1 MSLFTS
7 LATLP
12 GAVMAAVA
20 RAFHARCTAP
30 SAVRHRRTRAS
41 RVGAPR
47 TDHPRR
53 PPPSLVLV
61 THRPVSTTRLRLVTA
76 LRAASTPPAHPDDDS
91 PSTSGRI
98 DDASVRFDCDPAL
111 AAWITAR
118 FLFIWISL
126 GYLTV
131 PILAM
136 LEGVDDTAALRT
148 SHLAL
153 ALVASECGKLG
164 GTTTMLNAE
173 LGSRQVDARNLADP
187 RHGWTRYFVDE
198 KVHWASVADDVK
210 RGVAFGLVASV
221 AARLVDAIVNGGSD
235 AADGPTGGALALL
248 AYGQTDGH
256 AGLATVA
263 LITSS
268 CVLAPA
274 TEELFFRG
282 FVLPACDRVVGNVA
296 VSIAATAGLFAA
308 VHFSPRDAASLFA
321 AGCAFGVAA
330 VDWDASKKDASDAS
344 DASGANATM
353 GFTAAGLAVPT
364 AGLAVPTAAH
374 ATFNAG
380 VLLEALLRG

>member
-1 MSLFTS
+1 
-7 LATLP
+7 
-12 GAVMAAVA
+12 MAAVA
-20 RAFHARCTAP
+20 RAWNARCTAP
-30 SAVRHRRTRAS
+30 SAVRHRRMRAS

-53 PPPSLVLV
+53 PPPARPV

-76 LRAASTPPAHPDDDS
+76 RAASTPPAHPDDDS

-98 DDASVRFDCDPAL
+98 DDAYVLPRGFDLDPAL

-126 GYLTV
+126 GYLPV

-136 LEGVDDTAALRT
+136 LEGVDDVAALRT

-173 LGSRQVDARNLADP
+173 LGSQVDARNLADP
-187 RHGWTRYFVDE
+187 RHGWTRYFDE
-198 KVHWASVADDVK
+198 KVQWASVADDVK

-221 AARLVDAIVNGGSD
+221 AARLVDSVVNGKD
-235 AADGPTGGALALL
+235 AVDGPAGGALALL
-248 AYGQTDGH
+248 TYGQTYGH
-256 AGLATVA
+256 AGLATGA
-263 LITSS
+263 LIVSS

-308 VHFSPRDAASLFA
+308 VHFSPRDAASLLA
-321 AGCAFGVAA
+321 AGCAFGAAA
-330 VDWDASKKDASDAS
+330 VDWDSSSKKMNAS

-364 AGLAVPTAAH
+364 AAH

-380 VLLEALLRG
+380 VLLEAVLRG

>member
-12 GAVMAAVA
+12 GVVMAAVA

-53 PPPSLVLV
+53 PPPARPV

-76 LRAASTPPAHPDDDS
+76 RAASTPPAHPDDDS

-98 DDASVRFDCDPAL
+98 DDASVRFDLDPAL

-126 GYLTV
+126 GYLPV

-136 LEGVDDTAALRT
+136 LEGVDDVAALRT

-173 LGSRQVDARNLADP
+173 LGASVDARNLADP
-187 RHGWTRYFVDE
+187 RHGWTRYFLDE
-198 KVHWASVADDVK
+198 KVQWASVAEDVK

-235 AADGPTGGALALL
+235 AADGPAGGALALL

-296 VSIAATAGLFAA
+296 VSIALTAGLFAA
-308 VHFSPRDAASLFA
+308 VHFAPRDAASLFA
-321 AGCAFGVAA
+321 AGCAFGAAA
-330 VDWDASKKDASDAS
+330 VDWDASSKKMN
-344 DASGANATM
+344 ASGASATM
-353 GFTAAGLAVPT
+353 GFTA

>member
-1 MSLFTS
+1 M
-7 LATLP
+7 
-12 GAVMAAVA
+12 
-20 RAFHARCTAP
+20 
-30 SAVRHRRTRAS
+30 
-41 RVGAPR
+41 
-47 TDHPRR
+47 
-53 PPPSLVLV
+53 
-61 THRPVSTTRLRLVTA
+61 
-76 LRAASTPPAHPDDDS
+76 
-91 PSTSGRI
+91 
-98 DDASVRFDCDPAL
+98 
-111 AAWITAR
+111 
-118 FLFIWISL
+118 
-126 GYLTV
+126 

-136 LEGVDDTAALRT
+136 LEGVDDAAALRT

-173 LGSRQVDARNLADP
+173 LGASVDARNLADP
-187 RHGWTRYFVDE
+187 RHGWTRYFLDE
-198 KVHWASVADDVK
+198 KVQWASVAEDVK

-235 AADGPTGGALALL
+235 AADGPAGGALALL

-296 VSIAATAGLFAA
+296 VSIALTAGLFAA

-321 AGCAFGVAA
+321 AGCAFGAAA
-330 VDWDASKKDASDAS
+330 VDWDSSSKKMNAS

-353 GFTAAGLAVPT
+353 GFTAAGLA
-364 AGLAVPTAAH
+364 APTAAH

-380 VLLEALLRG
+380 VLLEAVLRG

>member
-30 SAVRHRRTRAS
+30 SVVRHRRTRAS

-53 PPPSLVLV
+53 PPPARPV

-76 LRAASTPPAHPDDDS
+76 RAASTPPAHPDDDS

-98 DDASVRFDCDPAL
+98 DDAYVLPRGFDLDPAL

-126 GYLTV
+126 GYLPV

-136 LEGVDDTAALRT
+136 LEGVDDAAALRT

-173 LGSRQVDARNLADP
+173 LGASVDARNLADP
-187 RHGWTRYFVDE
+187 RHGWTRYFLDE
-198 KVHWASVADDVK
+198 KVQWASVAEDVK
-210 RGVAFGLVASV
+210 RGVAFGLVASI
-221 AARLVDAIVNGGSD
+221 AARLVDATVNGGD
-235 AADGPTGGALALL
+235 AADGPAGGALALL

-296 VSIAATAGLFAA
+296 VSIALTAGLFAA
-308 VHFSPRDAASLFA
+308 VHFAPRDAASLFA
-321 AGCAFGVAA
+321 AGCAFGAAA
-330 VDWDASKKDASDAS
+330 VDWDASSKKMN
-344 DASGANATM
+344 ASGASATM

-364 AGLAVPTAAH
+364 AAH
-374 ATFNAG
+374 VTFNAG

>member
-53 PPPSLVLV
+53 PPPA
-61 THRPVSTTRLRLVTA
+61 RPVSTTRLRLVTA
-76 LRAASTPPAHPDDDS
+76 MRAASTPPAHPDDDS

-187 RHGWTRYFVDE
+187 RHGWTRYFDE
-198 KVHWASVADDVK
+198 KVQWASVADDVK

-221 AARLVDAIVNGGSD
+221 AARLVDATVNGGVNG
-235 AADGPTGGALALL
+235 DGPAGGALALL

-344 DASGANATM
+344 DASGANAMM

>member
-1 MSLFTS
+1 MHRAVGRAASS
-7 LATLP
+7 DARVSRRRAADGPPASPAT
-12 GAVMAAVA
+12 G
-20 RAFHARCTAP
+20 
-30 SAVRHRRTRAS
+30 S
-41 RVGAPR
+41 RP
-47 TDHPRR
+47 
-53 PPPSLVLV
+53 V
-61 THRPVSTTRLRLVTA
+61 THRPVSTSPRLVTA
-76 LRAASTPPAHPDDDS
+76 RAASTPPAHPDDDS

-98 DDASVRFDCDPAL
+98 DDASVRFDLDPAL

-126 GYLTV
+126 GYLPV

-136 LEGVDDTAALRT
+136 LEGVDDAAALRT

-173 LGSRQVDARNLADP
+173 LGASVDARNLADP
-187 RHGWTRYFVDE
+187 RHGWTRYFLDE
-198 KVHWASVADDVK
+198 KVQWASVAEDVK

-235 AADGPTGGALALL
+235 AADGPAGGALALL

-296 VSIAATAGLFAA
+296 VSIALTAGLFAA
-308 VHFSPRDAASLFA
+308 VHFAPRDAASLFA
-321 AGCAFGVAA
+321 AGCAFGAAA
-330 VDWDASKKDASDAS
+330 VDWDASSKKMN
-344 DASGANATM
+344 ASGASATM
-353 GFTAAGLAVPT
+353 GFTA

>member
-12 GAVMAAVA
+12 GVVMAAVA

-53 PPPSLVLV
+53 PPPARPV

-76 LRAASTPPAHPDDDS
+76 RAASTPPAHPDDDS

-98 DDASVRFDCDPAL
+98 DDASVRFDLDPAL

-126 GYLTV
+126 GYLPV

-136 LEGVDDTAALRT
+136 LEGVDDAAALRT

-173 LGSRQVDARNLADP
+173 LGASVDARNLADP
-187 RHGWTRYFVDE
+187 RHGWTRYFLDE
-198 KVHWASVADDVK
+198 KVQWASVAEDVK
-210 RGVAFGLVASV
+210 RGVAFGLVASI
-221 AARLVDAIVNGGSD
+221 AARLVDATVNGGD
-235 AADGPTGGALALL
+235 AADGPAGGALALL

-321 AGCAFGVAA
+321 AGCAFGAAA
-330 VDWDASKKDASDAS
+330 VDWDSSSKKMNAS
-344 DASGANATM
+344 DASGANVTM
-353 GFTAAGLAVPT
+353 GFTAAGLA
-364 AGLAVPTAAH
+364 APTAAH

-380 VLLEALLRG
+380 VLLEAVLRG

>member
-12 GAVMAAVA
+12 GVVMAAVA

-53 PPPSLVLV
+53 PPPARPV
-61 THRPVSTTRLRLVTA
+61 THRPVSTPRLRLVTA
-76 LRAASTPPAHPDDDS
+76 RAASTPPAHPDDDS

-98 DDASVRFDCDPAL
+98 DDASVRFDLDPAL

-126 GYLTV
+126 GYLPV

-136 LEGVDDTAALRT
+136 LEGVDDAAALRT

-173 LGSRQVDARNLADP
+173 LGSQVDARNLADP
-187 RHGWTRYFVDE
+187 RHGWTRYFDE
-198 KVHWASVADDVK
+198 KVQWASVADDVK

-221 AARLVDAIVNGGSD
+221 AARLVDAIVHGGSD
-235 AADGPTGGALALL
+235 ADGPAGGALALL

-321 AGCAFGVAA
+321 AGCAFGAAA
-330 VDWDASKKDASDAS
+330 VDWDSSSKVMNASDAS
-344 DASGANATM
+344 DASATM

-364 AGLAVPTAAH
+364 AAH
-374 ATFNAG
+374 ATYNAG
-380 VLLEALLRG
+380 VLLEAVLRG

>member
-1 MSLFTS
+1 M
-7 LATLP
+7 
-12 GAVMAAVA
+12 
-20 RAFHARCTAP
+20 
-30 SAVRHRRTRAS
+30 RAS

-47 TDHPRR
+47 TNHPRR
-53 PPPSLVLV
+53 PPPSRPV
-61 THRPVSTTRLRLVTA
+61 THRPVSTSPRLVTA
-76 LRAASTPPAHPDDDS
+76 RAASTPPAHPDDDS

-98 DDASVRFDCDPAL
+98 DDASVRFDLDPAL

-126 GYLTV
+126 GYLPV

-136 LEGVDDTAALRT
+136 LEGVDDAAALRT

-173 LGSRQVDARNLADP
+173 LGASVDARNLADP
-187 RHGWTRYFVDE
+187 RHGWTRYFLDE
-198 KVHWASVADDVK
+198 KVQWASVAEDVK
-210 RGVAFGLVASV
+210 RGVAFGLVASI
-221 AARLVDAIVNGGSD
+221 AARLVDATVNGGD
-235 AADGPTGGALALL
+235 AADGPAGGALALL

-308 VHFSPRDAASLFA
+308 VHFSPRDAASLLA
-321 AGCAFGVAA
+321 AGCAFGAAA
-330 VDWDASKKDASDAS
+330 VDWDSSSKKMNASDAS
-344 DASGANATM
+344 DANATM
-353 GFTAAGLAVPT
+353 GFTAAGLAAPT
-364 AGLAVPTAAH
+364 AGLAAPTAAH

-380 VLLEALLRG
+380 VLLEAVLRG

>member
-1 MSLFTS
+1 
-7 LATLP
+7 
-12 GAVMAAVA
+12 V
-20 RAFHARCTAP
+20 
-30 SAVRHRRTRAS
+30 
-41 RVGAPR
+41 PR
-47 TDHPRR
+47 
-53 PPPSLVLV
+53 
-61 THRPVSTTRLRLVTA
+61 
-76 LRAASTPPAHPDDDS
+76 
-91 PSTSGRI
+91 G
-98 DDASVRFDCDPAL
+98 FDLDPAL

-118 FLFIWISL
+118 FIFIWISL
-126 GYLTV
+126 GYLPV

-136 LEGVDDTAALRT
+136 LEGVDDVAALRT

-173 LGSRQVDARNLADP
+173 LGSQVDARNLADP
-187 RHGWTRYFVDE
+187 RHGWTRYFDE
-198 KVHWASVADDVK
+198 KVQWASVADDVK

-221 AARLVDAIVNGGSD
+221 AARLVDAIVHGGSD
-235 AADGPTGGALALL
+235 ADGPAGGALALL

-296 VSIAATAGLFAA
+296 VSIALTAGLFAA

-321 AGCAFGVAA
+321 AGCAFGAAA
-330 VDWDASKKDASDAS
+330 VDWDSSSKKMNAS

-353 GFTAAGLAVPT
+353 GFTAAGLA
-364 AGLAVPTAAH
+364 APTAAH

-380 VLLEALLRG
+380 VLLEAVLRG

>member
-30 SAVRHRRTRAS
+30 SVVRHRRTRAS

-53 PPPSLVLV
+53 PPPA
-61 THRPVSTTRLRLVTA
+61 RPVSTTRLRLVTA
-76 LRAASTPPAHPDDDS
+76 MRAASTPPAHPDDDS

-98 DDASVRFDCDPAL
+98 DDAYVLPRGFDLDPAL

-164 GTTTMLNAE
+164 ATTTMLNAE
-173 LGSRQVDARNLADP
+173 LGATSVDARNLADP
-187 RHGWTRYFVDE
+187 RHGWTRYFDE
-198 KVHWASVADDVK
+198 KVQWASVTDDVK

-263 LITSS
+263 LITSA

-344 DASGANATM
+344 DASGANAMM

>member
-1 MSLFTS
+1 M
-7 LATLP
+7 
-12 GAVMAAVA
+12 
-20 RAFHARCTAP
+20 
-30 SAVRHRRTRAS
+30 RAS

-47 TDHPRR
+47 TNHPRR
-53 PPPSLVLV
+53 PPPSRPV
-61 THRPVSTTRLRLVTA
+61 THRPVSTSPRLVTA
-76 LRAASTPPAHPDDDS
+76 RAASTPPAHPDDDS
-91 PSTSGRI
+91 PSISGRI
-98 DDASVRFDCDPAL
+98 DDASVRFDLDPAL

-126 GYLTV
+126 GYLPV

-136 LEGVDDTAALRT
+136 LEGVDDAAALRT

-173 LGSRQVDARNLADP
+173 LGASVDARNLADP
-187 RHGWTRYFVDE
+187 RHGWTRYFLDE
-198 KVHWASVADDVK
+198 KVQWASVAEDVK

-221 AARLVDAIVNGGSD
+221 AARLVDAIVHGGSD
-235 AADGPTGGALALL
+235 ADGPAGGALALL

-308 VHFSPRDAASLFA
+308 VHFSPRDAASLLA
-321 AGCAFGVAA
+321 AGCAFGAAA
-330 VDWDASKKDASDAS
+330 VDWDSSSKKMNASDAS
-344 DASGANATM
+344 DANATM
-353 GFTAAGLAVPT
+353 GFTAAGLA
-364 AGLAVPTAAH
+364 APTAAH

>member
-1 MSLFTS
+1 MNLMQLFITS

-20 RAFHARCTAP
+20 RAWNARCTAP
-30 SAVRHRRTRAS
+30 SAVRYRRTRAS

-53 PPPSLVLV
+53 PPPARPV
-61 THRPVSTTRLRLVTA
+61 THRPVSTTGPRLVTA
-76 LRAASTPPAHPDDDS
+76 RAASTPPAHPDDDS

-98 DDASVRFDCDPAL
+98 DDASVRFDLDPAL

-126 GYLTV
+126 GYLPV

-136 LEGVDDTAALRT
+136 LEGVDDAAALRT

-164 GTTTMLNAE
+164 ATTTMLNAE
-173 LGSRQVDARNLADP
+173 LGATWVDARNLADP
-187 RHGWTRYFVDE
+187 RHGWTRYFLDE
-198 KVHWASVADDVK
+198 KVQWASVADDVK

-221 AARLVDAIVNGGSD
+221 AARLVDATVNGGSD
-235 AADGPTGGALALL
+235 AADGPAGGALALL

-268 CVLAPA
+268 CALAPA

-296 VSIAATAGLFAA
+296 VSIALTAGLFAA
-308 VHFSPRDAASLFA
+308 VHFAPRDAASLFA
-321 AGCAFGVAA
+321 AGCAFGAAA
-330 VDWDASKKDASDAS
+330 VDWASSTKKMNALDAS
-344 DASGANATM
+344 DASGASATM

-364 AGLAVPTAAH
+364 AAH
-374 ATFNAG
+374 VTLNAG

>member
-12 GAVMAAVA
+12 GVVMAAVA

-53 PPPSLVLV
+53 PPPARPV

-76 LRAASTPPAHPDDDS
+76 RAASTPPAHPDDDS

-98 DDASVRFDCDPAL
+98 DDAYVPRGFDLDPAL

-118 FLFIWISL
+118 FIFIWISL
-126 GYLTV
+126 GYLPV

-136 LEGVDDTAALRT
+136 LEGVDDVAALRT

-164 GTTTMLNAE
+164 ATTTMLNAE
-173 LGSRQVDARNLADP
+173 LGASVDARNLADP
-187 RHGWTRYFVDE
+187 RHGWTRYLSDE
-198 KVHWASVADDVK
+198 KDQWASVADDVK
-210 RGVAFGLVASV
+210 RGVAFGLVASI
-221 AARLVDAIVNGGSD
+221 AARLVDATVNGGD
-235 AADGPTGGALALL
+235 AADGPAGGALALL

-308 VHFSPRDAASLFA
+308 VHFSPRDAASLLA
-321 AGCAFGVAA
+321 AGCAFGAAA
-330 VDWDASKKDASDAS
+330 VDWDSSSKKMNASDAS
-344 DASGANATM
+344 DANATM
-353 GFTAAGLAVPT
+353 GFTAAGLA
-364 AGLAVPTAAH
+364 APTAAH

-380 VLLEALLRG
+380 VLLEAVLRG

>member
-1 MSLFTS
+1 M
-7 LATLP
+7 
-12 GAVMAAVA
+12 
-20 RAFHARCTAP
+20 
-30 SAVRHRRTRAS
+30 
-41 RVGAPR
+41 
-47 TDHPRR
+47 
-53 PPPSLVLV
+53 
-61 THRPVSTTRLRLVTA
+61 
-76 LRAASTPPAHPDDDS
+76 RAASTPPAHPDDDS

-136 LEGVDDTAALRT
+136 LEGVDDAAALRT

-344 DASGANATM
+344 DASGANAMM

>member
-30 SAVRHRRTRAS
+30 SVVRHRRTRAS
-41 RVGAPR
+41 RFGAPR
-47 TDHPRR
+47 TDHPCRR
-53 PPPSLVLV
+53 PPPARPV
-61 THRPVSTTRLRLVTA
+61 THRPVSTNGPRLVTA
-76 LRAASTPPAHPDDDS
+76 RAASTPPAHPDDDS

-98 DDASVRFDCDPAL
+98 DDASVRFDLDPAL

-136 LEGVDDTAALRT
+136 LEGVDDAAALRT

-164 GTTTMLNAE
+164 ATTTMLNAE
-173 LGSRQVDARNLADP
+173 LGASVDARNLADP
-187 RHGWTRYFVDE
+187 RHGWTRYLSDE
-198 KVHWASVADDVK
+198 KDQWASVADDVK
-210 RGVAFGLVASV
+210 RGVAFGLVASI
-221 AARLVDAIVNGGSD
+221 AARLVDATVNGGD
-235 AADGPTGGALALL
+235 AADGPAGGALALL

-296 VSIAATAGLFAA
+296 VSIALTAGLFAA

-321 AGCAFGVAA
+321 AGCAFGAAA
-330 VDWDASKKDASDAS
+330 VDWDSSSKKMNAS

-353 GFTAAGLAVPT
+353 GFTAAGLA
-364 AGLAVPTAAH
+364 APTAAH

-380 VLLEALLRG
+380 VLLEAVLRG

>member
-1 MSLFTS
+1 
-7 LATLP
+7 
-12 GAVMAAVA
+12 MAAVA
-20 RAFHARCTAP
+20 RAWNARCTAP
-30 SAVRHRRTRAS
+30 SAVRHRRMRAS
-41 RVGAPR
+41 CVGAPR

-53 PPPSLVLV
+53 PPPSRPV
-61 THRPVSTTRLRLVTA
+61 THRPVSTSPRLVTA
-76 LRAASTPPAHPDDDS
+76 RAASTPPAHPDDDS

-98 DDASVRFDCDPAL
+98 DDAYVPRGFDLDPAL

-118 FLFIWISL
+118 FIFIWISL
-126 GYLTV
+126 GYLPV

-136 LEGVDDTAALRT
+136 LEGVDDVAALRT

-173 LGSRQVDARNLADP
+173 LGASVDARNLADP
-187 RHGWTRYFVDE
+187 RHGWTRYFLDE
-198 KVHWASVADDVK
+198 KVQWASVAEDVK

-235 AADGPTGGALALL
+235 AADGPAGGALALL

-296 VSIAATAGLFAA
+296 VSIALTAGLFAA

-321 AGCAFGVAA
+321 AGCAFGAAA
-330 VDWDASKKDASDAS
+330 VDWDASSKKMN
-344 DASGANATM
+344 ASGASATM

-364 AGLAVPTAAH
+364 AAH
-374 ATFNAG
+374 ATYNAG
-380 VLLEALLRG
+380 VLLEAVLRG

>member
-1 MSLFTS
+1 
-7 LATLP
+7 
-12 GAVMAAVA
+12 MAEVA
-20 RAFHARCTAP
+20 RAWNARCTAP
-30 SAVRHRRTRAS
+30 SAVRHRRMRAS

-53 PPPSLVLV
+53 PPPARPV
-61 THRPVSTTRLRLVTA
+61 THRPVSTSPRLVTA
-76 LRAASTPPAHPDDDS
+76 RAASTPPAHPDDDS

-98 DDASVRFDCDPAL
+98 DDAYVLPRGFDLDPAL

-136 LEGVDDTAALRT
+136 LEGVDDAAALRT

-164 GTTTMLNAE
+164 ATTTMLNAE
-173 LGSRQVDARNLADP
+173 LGASVDARNLADP
-187 RHGWTRYFVDE
+187 RHGWTRYFLDE
-198 KVHWASVADDVK
+198 KVQWASVADDVK

-235 AADGPTGGALALL
+235 AADGPAGGALALL

-321 AGCAFGVAA
+321 AGCAFGAAA
-330 VDWDASKKDASDAS
+330 VDWDSSSKKMNASDAS
-344 DASGANATM
+344 DANATM
-353 GFTAAGLAVPT
+353 GFTAAGLA
-364 AGLAVPTAAH
+364 APTAAH

-380 VLLEALLRG
+380 VLLEAVLRG

>member
-12 GAVMAAVA
+12 GVVMAAVA

-30 SAVRHRRTRAS
+30 SVVRHRRTRAS

-47 TDHPRR
+47 TDPRR

-61 THRPVSTTRLRLVTA
+61 THRPVSTGPRLVTA
-76 LRAASTPPAHPDDDS
+76 RAASTPPAHPDDDS

-98 DDASVRFDCDPAL
+98 DDAYVPRGFDLDPAL

-118 FLFIWISL
+118 FIFIWISL
-126 GYLTV
+126 GYLPV

-136 LEGVDDTAALRT
+136 LEGVDDVAALRT

-173 LGSRQVDARNLADP
+173 LGSQVDARNLADP
-187 RHGWTRYFVDE
+187 RHGWTRYFYE
-198 KVHWASVADDVK
+198 KVQWASVADDVK

-221 AARLVDAIVNGGSD
+221 AARLVDSVVNGED
-235 AADGPTGGALALL
+235 VADGPAGGALALL
-248 AYGQTDGH
+248 TYGQTDGH
-256 AGLATVA
+256 AGLATGA
-263 LITSS
+263 LIVSS

-321 AGCAFGVAA
+321 AGCAFGAAA
-330 VDWDASKKDASDAS
+330 VDWDSSKKNASDAS

-353 GFTAAGLAVPT
+353 SFTA

-380 VLLEALLRG
+380 VLLEAVLRG

>member
-12 GAVMAAVA
+12 GVVMAAVA

-53 PPPSLVLV
+53 PPPARPV

-76 LRAASTPPAHPDDDS
+76 RAASTPPAHPDDDS

-98 DDASVRFDCDPAL
+98 DDASVRFDLDPAL

-126 GYLTV
+126 GYLPV

-136 LEGVDDTAALRT
+136 LEGVDDAAALRT

-173 LGSRQVDARNLADP
+173 LGASVDARNLADP
-187 RHGWTRYFVDE
+187 RHGWTRYFLDE
-198 KVHWASVADDVK
+198 KVQWASVAEDVK

-235 AADGPTGGALALL
+235 AADGPAGGALALL

-308 VHFSPRDAASLFA
+308 VHFAPRDAASLFA
-321 AGCAFGVAA
+321 AGCAFGAAA
-330 VDWDASKKDASDAS
+330 VDWDASSKKMN
-344 DASGANATM
+344 ASGASATM
-353 GFTAAGLAVPT
+353 GFTA

>member
-1 MSLFTS
+1 
-7 LATLP
+7 
-12 GAVMAAVA
+12 MAEVA
-20 RAFHARCTAP
+20 RAWNARCTAP
-30 SAVRHRRTRAS
+30 SAVRHRRMRAS

-53 PPPSLVLV
+53 PPPARPV
-61 THRPVSTTRLRLVTA
+61 THRPVSTSPRLVTA
-76 LRAASTPPAHPDDDS
+76 RAASTPPAHPDDDS

-98 DDASVRFDCDPAL
+98 DDAYVLPRGFDLDPAL

-136 LEGVDDTAALRT
+136 LEGVDDAAALRT

-164 GTTTMLNAE
+164 ATTTMLNAE
-173 LGSRQVDARNLADP
+173 LGASVDARNLADP
-187 RHGWTRYFVDE
+187 RHGWTRYFLDE
-198 KVHWASVADDVK
+198 KVQWASVADDVK

-235 AADGPTGGALALL
+235 AADGPAGGALALL

-296 VSIAATAGLFAA
+296 VSIALTAGLFAA

-321 AGCAFGVAA
+321 AGCAFGAAA
-330 VDWDASKKDASDAS
+330 VDWDASKKNASDASDSSDAS

-353 GFTAAGLAVPT
+353 GFTAAGLA
-364 AGLAVPTAAH
+364 APTAAH

-380 VLLEALLRG
+380 VLLEAVLRG

>member
-1 MSLFTS
+1 MNSRSNQNSTPAS
-7 LATLP
+7 RHASATALTRP
-12 GAVMAAVA
+12 WYTNPPRSNTAVLMPFSIIV
-20 RAFHARCTAP
+20 AP
-30 SAVRHRRTRAS
+30 SA
-41 RVGAPR
+41 AP
-47 TDHPRR
+47 
-53 PPPSLVLV
+53 
-61 THRPVSTTRLRLVTA
+61 TA
-76 LRAASTPPAHPDDDS
+76 RAASTPPAHPDDDS
-91 PSTSGRI
+91 PSISGRI
-98 DDASVRFDCDPAL
+98 DDASVRFDLDPAL

-126 GYLTV
+126 GYLPV

-136 LEGVDDTAALRT
+136 LEGVDDAAALRT

-173 LGSRQVDARNLADP
+173 LGSEVDARNLADP
-187 RHGWTRYFVDE
+187 RHGWTRYFDE
-198 KVHWASVADDVK
+198 KVQWASVADDVK

-221 AARLVDAIVNGGSD
+221 AARLVDAIVHGGSD
-235 AADGPTGGALALL
+235 ADGPAGGALALL

-321 AGCAFGVAA
+321 AGCAFGAAA
-330 VDWDASKKDASDAS
+330 VDWDSSSKKMNASDAS
-344 DASGANATM
+344 DANATM
-353 GFTAAGLAVPT
+353 GFTAAGLA
-364 AGLAVPTAAH
+364 APTAAH

-380 VLLEALLRG
+380 VLLEAVLRG

>member
-1 MSLFTS
+1 LLFTS

-12 GAVMAAVA
+12 DAGRAAVA

-30 SAVRHRRTRAS
+30 SVVRHRRTRAS

-53 PPPSLVLV
+53 PPPARPV

-76 LRAASTPPAHPDDDS
+76 RAASTPPAHPDDDS

-98 DDASVRFDCDPAL
+98 DDASVRFDLDPAL

-126 GYLTV
+126 GYLPV

-136 LEGVDDTAALRT
+136 LEGVDDAAALRT

-173 LGSRQVDARNLADP
+173 LGASVDARNLADP
-187 RHGWTRYFVDE
+187 RHGWTRYFLDE
-198 KVHWASVADDVK
+198 KVQWASVAEDVK

-235 AADGPTGGALALL
+235 AADGPAGGALALL

-308 VHFSPRDAASLFA
+308 VHFSPRDAASLLA
-321 AGCAFGVAA
+321 AGCAFGAAA
-330 VDWDASKKDASDAS
+330 VDWDSSSKKMNASDAS
-344 DASGANATM
+344 DANATM
-353 GFTAAGLAVPT
+353 GFTAAGLA
-364 AGLAVPTAAH
+364 APTAAH

-380 VLLEALLRG
+380 VLLEAVLRG

>member
-1 MSLFTS
+1 
-7 LATLP
+7 
-12 GAVMAAVA
+12 MAEVA
-20 RAFHARCTAP
+20 RAWNARCTAP
-30 SAVRHRRTRAS
+30 SAVRHRRMRAS

-53 PPPSLVLV
+53 PPPARPV
-61 THRPVSTTRLRLVTA
+61 THRPVSTSPRLVTA
-76 LRAASTPPAHPDDDS
+76 RAASTPPAHPDDDS

-98 DDASVRFDCDPAL
+98 DDAYVLPRGFDLDPAL

-136 LEGVDDTAALRT
+136 LEGVDDAAALRT

-164 GTTTMLNAE
+164 ATTTMLNAE
-173 LGSRQVDARNLADP
+173 LGASVDARNLADP
-187 RHGWTRYFVDE
+187 RHGWTRYFDE
-198 KVHWASVADDVK
+198 KVQWASVADDVK
-210 RGVAFGLVASV
+210 RGVAFGLVASI
-221 AARLVDAIVNGGSD
+221 AARLVDATVNGGD
-235 AADGPTGGALALL
+235 AADGPAGGALALL

-321 AGCAFGVAA
+321 AGCAFGAAA
-330 VDWDASKKDASDAS
+330 VDWDSSSKKMNASDAS
-344 DASGANATM
+344 DANATM
-353 GFTAAGLAVPT
+353 GFTAAGLA
-364 AGLAVPTAAH
+364 APTAAH

-380 VLLEALLRG
+380 VLLEAVLRG

>member
-12 GAVMAAVA
+12 GVVMAAVA

-53 PPPSLVLV
+53 PPPARPV

-76 LRAASTPPAHPDDDS
+76 RAASTPPAHPDDDS

-98 DDASVRFDCDPAL
+98 DDASVRFDLDPAL

-126 GYLTV
+126 GYLPV

-136 LEGVDDTAALRT
+136 LEGVDDAAALRT

-173 LGSRQVDARNLADP
+173 LGASVDARNLADP
-187 RHGWTRYFVDE
+187 RHGWTRYFDE
-198 KVHWASVADDVK
+198 KVQWASVADDVK

-221 AARLVDAIVNGGSD
+221 AARLVDAIVHGGSD
-235 AADGPTGGALALL
+235 ADGPAGGALALL

-321 AGCAFGVAA
+321 AGCAFGAAA
-330 VDWDASKKDASDAS
+330 VDWDSSSKVMNASDAS
-344 DASGANATM
+344 DASATM

-364 AGLAVPTAAH
+364 AAH
-374 ATFNAG
+374 ATYNAG
-380 VLLEALLRG
+380 VLLEAVLRG

>member
-12 GAVMAAVA
+12 GVVMAAVA

-30 SAVRHRRTRAS
+30 SAVRHRRMRAS

-53 PPPSLVLV
+53 PPPARPV

-76 LRAASTPPAHPDDDS
+76 RAASTPPAHPDDDS

-98 DDASVRFDCDPAL
+98 DDAYVPRGFDLDPAL

-118 FLFIWISL
+118 FIFIWISL
-126 GYLTV
+126 GYLPV

-136 LEGVDDTAALRT
+136 LEGVDDVAALRT

-173 LGSRQVDARNLADP
+173 LGSQVESRNLADP
-187 RHGWTRYFVDE
+187 RHGWTRYFDE
-198 KVHWASVADDVK
+198 KVQWASVADDVK

-221 AARLVDAIVNGGSD
+221 AARLVDAIVHGGSD
-235 AADGPTGGALALL
+235 AADGPAGGALALL

-308 VHFSPRDAASLFA
+308 VHFAPRDAASLFA
-321 AGCAFGVAA
+321 AGCAFGAAA
-330 VDWDASKKDASDAS
+330 VDWDSSTKNASDAS

-364 AGLAVPTAAH
+364 AAH

-380 VLLEALLRG
+380 VLLEAILRG